1 MNGFRRART
10 WRMRAAA
17 VVLAVTTAGWGSI
30 STGAAAPRGEA
41 PGHAQAVSA
50 VRSEAK
56 LDQPSTVA
64 AVERGPQRT
73 RLGGGSRYE
82 TAAAIV
88 TWRARSAMPAGPVLR
103 LVSGT
108 RPIDAVAYGHD
119 AAPMLYVP
127 PSGAVPEQVGAA
139 YRLVAPTRVEVIGTE
154 AQLPTRQVRA
164 VVGSKKF
171 VRISDTDPSRVSW
184 RAATAASWQGSDDSW
199 RSMPPV
205 AFTSARVLAE
215 AAMAVQARAWFSVIV
230 PRSGPLPKG
239 APVSPDPWL
248 MSAAV
253 VGGASALPA
262 SRRPM
267 LLSKQPPSPAIPKLS
282 FIDIA
287 NTDRYGTSM
296 NVAYFAFPSGARTAY
311 IVNGVSGVDA
321 AATVSLVDGPVLLVP
336 PCGTAPSDVVVF
348 LNKVQ
353 PHRIVTI
360 GDRAAVCDDMLRA
373 PGFAPMVQ
381 EEERA
386 VDVAVA
392 SSGACVLAEDGD
404 VDCWNL
410 KLEDPLIR
418 PLRGPLTWDS
428 ALTGATRLERG
439 MWNDICAFESGGD
452 VVCWDTSSAVEHQ
465 DPPVRRIFRAA
476 DGIIDYQAF
485 AYGACG
491 LGRDGRVW
499 CHDTHFPKPTV
510 RAGLGQAT
518 QIAIGGMA
526 SCLLRADGTVWCW
539 TPEGGQATGRAT
551 LLPLVGRVAQIS
563 MTDKGLLLRRADGRV
578 ELVATEDLRG
588 DRGVTKEVFTGATKL
603 FDDTDGCLLDASGRV
618 ACPLQPAALSQQYSD
633 LAGPDPLD
641 VVRSEWSDQA
651 RMGCA
656 VRKDGSVMCRSDVEP
671 GTWGALGDGLWAP
684 RYAPA
689 EVLGFGSL
697 KMHPTNSTP

>member
-1 MNGFRRART
+1 MIGFRRART
-10 WRMRAAA
+10 WRVRAAA
-17 VVLAVTTAGWGSI
+17 VVLAVTTAGLGSI
-30 STGAAAPRGEA
+30 GTGSAATRDEG
-41 PGHAQAVSA
+41 GQAQAASA
-50 VRSEAK
+50 VRSEARPGE
-56 LDQPSTVA
+56 PSTVA
-64 AVERGPQRT
+64 AEVRGPERT
-73 RLGGGSRYE
+73 RLGGASRYE

-108 RPIDAVAYGHD
+108 RPLDAVAYGHD

-127 PSGAVPEQVGAA
+127 PSGAVPEEVGAA

-171 VRISDTDPSRVSW
+171 VRITDTDPSRVTW

-205 AFTSARVLAE
+205 AFTSTRVLAE
-215 AAMAVQARAWFSVIV
+215 AAMAVQARAWFAVIV

-239 APVSPDPWL
+239 APVVPDPWL
-248 MSAAV
+248 MRAAV
-253 VGGASALPA
+253 VGGASTLPA
-262 SRRPM
+262 SRQAT
-267 LLSKQPPSPAIPKLS
+267 LLSKQPPIPGLS
-282 FIDIA
+282 KPTFTDIA
-287 NTDRYGTSM
+287 DRDRYGTAM
-296 NVAYFAFPSGARTAY
+296 DVAYLAFPSAARTAY
-311 IVNGVSGVDA
+311 IVNGISGVDA

-386 VDVAVA
+386 VDVAIA
-392 SSGACVLAEDGD
+392 STGACVLAEDGD

-410 KLEDPLIR
+410 VDEDPLIR

-428 ALTGATRLERG
+428 VLRGATRLERG
-439 MWNDICAFESGGD
+439 MKYDICAFESGGD
-452 VVCWDTSSAVEHQ
+452 VVCWDSSSAREHQ
-465 DPPVRRIFRAA
+465 DPPLRRIFKAS
-476 DGIIDYQAF
+476 DGIVDYQAF
-485 AYGACG
+485 SSWGCG

-499 CHDTHFPKPTV
+499 CHDVHYPKPTV
-510 RAGLGQAT
+510 RAGLGLAT
-518 QIAIGGMA
+518 QIAIAGMA

-539 TPEGGQATGRAT
+539 TPGIGQATGSAT
-551 LLPLVGRVAQIS
+551 LLPVGGRVAQIS

-578 ELVATEDLRG
+578 ELVATEDLRAN
-588 DRGVTKEVFTGATKL
+588 RGVTSEVFTGATKL

-618 ACPLQPAALSQQYSD
+618 ACPLEPAAVSQQYGE
-633 LAGPDPLD
+633 LAGPDALD
-641 VVRSEWSDQA
+641 VVRSGWADRA

-656 VRKDGSVMCRSDVEP
+656 IRKDGSVKCRSDGEP

-697 KMHPTNSTP
+697 KMHTTNSTP